1 MALELNQVT
10 VRFAGTQLFEP
21 VSLRVEPGTVTTVMG
36 PSGCG
41 KSTLL
46 AAVVGDL
53 APVFSLSGDVV
64 LGGQSLL
71 GYPMEQRR
79 IGLLYQDD
87 LLFPHMNVGQ
97 NLGFALPAGMPRQE
111 RRARIADYLALAG
124 LEGYADRDVASLS
137 GGQRARVSLLRT
149 LMAAP
154 RAVLLDEP
162 FSKLD
167 TALRG
172 QFRDW
177 VFGTLKE
184 GGIPALQVTHDV
196 EDCGAGPVYL
206 LQEGRLA

>member
-1 MALELNQVT
+1 MVLELDRVT
-10 VRFAGTQLFEP
+10 VSINNTPLFDP
-21 VSLRVEPGTVTTVMG
+21 VTLRVEPGQVTTVMG

-46 AAVVGDL
+46 AAIVGDL
-53 APVFSLSGDVV
+53 NPVFSLQGDVRLDDQSV
-64 LGGQSLL
+64 LTL
-71 GYPMEQRR
+71 PMQRRR

-97 NLGFALPAGMPRQE
+97 NLGFALASSLPRRE
-111 RRARIADYLALAG
+111 RLARVEEYLALAG
-124 LEGYADRDVASLS
+124 LEGYAERDVASLS

-149 LMAAP
+149 LMAEP

-167 TALRG
+167 TAMRD

-177 VFGTLKE
+177 VFSTLQE
-184 GGIPALQVTHDV
+184 RAVPALQVTHDK
-196 EDCGAGPVYL
+196 EDCGDGPVYL
-206 LQEGRLA
+206 IQEGRFA

>member
-1 MALELNQVT
+1 MALELDKVCVFLAGQPL
-10 VRFAGTQLFEP
+10 FAP
-21 VSLRVEPGTVTTVMG
+21 MSLTVEPGTVITVMG

-46 AAVVGDL
+46 SAIVGDL
-53 APVFSLSGDVV
+53 APAFSASGDVCLDGESV
-64 LGGQSLL
+64 LHL
-71 GYPMEQRR
+71 PMQNRR

-87 LLFPHMNVGQ
+87 LLFPHMNVGE
-97 NLGFALPAGMPRQE
+97 NLGFALPRSMPRHE
-111 RRARIADYLALAG
+111 RQPRIDEYLSMAG
-124 LEGYADRDVASLS
+124 LEGYARRDVASLS

-149 LMAAP
+149 LMAEP

-177 VFGTLKE
+177 VFSVLQRNGV
-184 GGIPALQVTHDV
+184 PALQVTHDV
-196 EDCGAGPVYL
+196 EDGGDGPVYL
-206 LQEGRLA
+206 IQEGRFA